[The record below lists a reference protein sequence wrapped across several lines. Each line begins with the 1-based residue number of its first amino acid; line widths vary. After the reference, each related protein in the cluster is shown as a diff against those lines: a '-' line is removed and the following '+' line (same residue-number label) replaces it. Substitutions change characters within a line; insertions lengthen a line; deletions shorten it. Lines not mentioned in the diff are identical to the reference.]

1 MAMSQKKVLVVGGGI
16 GGLTAA
22 LALARA
28 GLTVDL
34 VERAPAPGGHAAQLA
49 CKAVEACVK
58 CGACTVEE
66 ALAAVV
72 GHADIHLHTGCCL
85 DRVERRDRFEW
96 TLVKTDGKGAGGPAG
111 AADAVVLATG
121 FQLFDPAIKP
131 YGYGRYPGV
140 ITSLEFERR
149 LRNEGPRL
157 QAKEGGLPLRLAFI
171 QCVGSRDVNLGHPW
185 CSAYCC
191 GAALRAARLVQTRQP
206 AAGVTIFF
214 IDIQTFGR
222 DFESVYRDARRD
234 FRFVRSIPA
243 EAATVEGGGLRLS
256 WVDDETGG
264 YREEV
269 FDLVVLSAGMTPSP
283 ETGRIAGLLGLP
295 LASSG
300 FIDAPGSGP
309 ANGVFAAGA
318 ARGPMTIAETVAD
331 ARAAARQVIAFL
343 AESDEP
349 PACREAAARPPAG

>member
-28 GLTVDL
+28 GLAVDL

-66 ALAAVV
+66 ALAAAM
-72 GHADIHLHTGCCL
+72 GHADIHLHAGCCL

-96 TLVKTDGKGAGGPAG
+96 TLVKADGKGAGPAG

-140 ITSLEFERR
+140 ITNLEFERR
-149 LRNEGPRL
+149 LRNLGPVL
-157 QAKEGGLPLRLAFI
+157 QAREKGLPLRLAFI

-191 GAALRAARLVQTRQP
+191 GAALRAARLVKKRQP
-206 AAGVTIFF
+206 AAVVTIFF
-214 IDIQTFGR
+214 IDIQTFGQ
-222 DFESVYRDARRD
+222 DFDAVYRDARRD

-243 EAATVEGGGLRLS
+243 EAAAADGGGLRLS
-256 WVDDETGG
+256 WMDDETGE

-283 ETGRIAGLLGLP
+283 ETGRIAALLGFPAASPGFVEP
-295 LASSG
+295 LG
-300 FIDAPGSGP
+300 TGS
-309 ANGVFAAGA
+309 AKGVFAAGTV
-318 ARGPMTIAETVAD
+318 RGPMTIAETVAD

-343 AESDEP
+343 AESGEP
-349 PACREAAARPPAG
+349 PACRKASARPPAG